1 MRSLIVG
8 TRKSQLALTQTNWVV
23 DRLKEASPGLEVRTE
38 KIVTKGDRII
48 HVTLSKVGGKGLFVK
63 EIEQAL
69 LDGRIDFAVH
79 SMKDL
84 PGEMPKGLVIG
95 AIPRRE
101 NPRDVLLSR
110 DGKSLAELP
119 PGSVVGT
126 SSLRRQAQILA
137 YRPDLRVEPVRG
149 NLDTRIRKMRQGQFD
164 AIVLAAA
171 GLYRMDWQSEICEEL
186 PMDVMLPA
194 VGQGAL
200 AIQCREDDHELLSLL
215 AKINHEQTARAVR
228 AERAFLVS
236 FQGSCHM
243 PLAAHAEIVG
253 EEVRLIGL
261 VADPDGKEVIKKIM
275 QGKDEWAVG
284 EQLAREMRKLGA
296 GQLLALSERG

>member
-38 KIVTKGDRII
+38 KIVTKGDRIV

-101 NPRDVLLSR
+101 
-110 DGKSLAELP
+110 
-119 PGSVVGT
+119 
-126 SSLRRQAQILA
+126 
-137 YRPDLRVEPVRG
+137 
-149 NLDTRIRKMRQGQFD
+149 
-164 AIVLAAA
+164 
-171 GLYRMDWQSEICEEL
+171 
-186 PMDVMLPA
+186 
-194 VGQGAL
+194 
-200 AIQCREDDHELLSLL
+200 
-215 AKINHEQTARAVR
+215 
-228 AERAFLVS
+228 
-236 FQGSCHM
+236 
-243 PLAAHAEIVG
+243 
-253 EEVRLIGL
+253 
-261 VADPDGKEVIKKIM
+261 
-275 QGKDEWAVG
+275 
-284 EQLAREMRKLGA
+284 
-296 GQLLALSERG
+296 